1 MFYQKLVKMK
11 NRNRLSR
18 RSFIRNVSLASGG
31 LVLACNASGSKNEIQ
46 KFLDNKESFS
56 PNLFVQLKS
65 SGELI
70 LTASRSEM
78 GQGIRTA
85 LTSVIADEMD
95 ADWTKVIVKQATGN
109 AIYGN
114 QNTDG
119 SRSVRTMFEPMR
131 EMGAMARAMLVSSAA
146 GRWNINESDC
156 KTENHHVININ
167 NNEKIF
173 YGDLVEDAAK
183 LNAPI
188 SVALKS
194 PKDFV
199 YIGKGLTSIDV
210 KDFST
215 GKAKYG
221 LDIRVPNMK
230 FVTIERCP
238 VTFGS
243 VTSFNKQSA
252 LEIKGVIDVLEL
264 PRVEK
269 PFGPLG
275 GVVVIA
281 ENTWAAI
288 KGKEALEVIWD
299 FGDNKE
305 YSSEEYMNRITR
317 NVHKKGKEI
326 KNEGNVSSAF
336 KKAKIIVE
344 STYQLPHLVHAPM
357 EVPNATAYVQGDKC
371 EVWAPVQA
379 PQTARKEISDYLG
392 VDLENVKVNVTFLG
406 GGFGRKSKP
415 DYMVEAAAI
424 SKMINAPV
432 QVIWTREDDIQHS
445 YYHAVSAQYMKGALD
460 EKGNVTGWLH
470 RTAYPSITS
479 TFAAGVTHG
488 AGFEF
493 QQGLTNIPYEIDNI
507 RCENGEAI
515 AHVRIGWLRSV
526 YNIIHGFSVN
536 VFADELAAA
545 AKKDAL
551 EFRLNLIGSDRV
563 YESDTEYKLDTAR
576 LKNVL
581 KMAANNAGWGKELP
595 DGHGLGLAVHYSF
608 YSYVASVVEVSV
620 IENKL
625 KVHNVNSVIDCGR
638 YVNTNTIKAQMEG
651 AAIFGMSLAYYGKI
665 TAKNGI
671 IQQSNYHD
679 YKMLRINEAPDIQ
692 VEIVKSSDISTGVGE
707 PGVPVIAP
715 AIINA
720 IYNATGKR
728 YKNLPLEDF
737 GLV

>member
-1 MFYQKLVKMK
+1 MK
-11 NRNRLSR
+11 IKNKLSR

-31 LVLACNASGSKNEIQ
+31 LVLACNAPSSKNEIQ
-46 KFLDNKESFS
+46 KFLDNSESFT
-56 PNLFVQLKS
+56 PNLFVQLRS
-65 SGELI
+65 NGELI

-119 SRSVRTMFEPMR
+119 SRSIRTMFEPMR
-131 EMGAMARAMLVSSAA
+131 EMGAMARTMLVSVAA
-146 GRWNINESDC
+146 TRWNISESDC
-156 KTENHHVININ
+156 ITQKHFVINKN
-167 NNEKIF
+167 SNEKIF
-173 YGDLVEDAAK
+173 YGDLVDEASK
-183 LNAPI
+183 LNTPI
-188 SVALKS
+188 GVALKS
-194 PKDFV
+194 PKDFI
-199 YIGKGLTSIDV
+199 YIGKDLTSVDV
-210 KDFST
+210 NDFAT

-230 FVTIERCP
+230 FATIERCP

-243 VTSFNKQSA
+243 VKSYNKESA
-252 LEIKGVIDVLEL
+252 LQIKGVLDVVEL
-264 PRVEK
+264 PRIEK

-275 GVVVIA
+275 GVVIIA
-281 ENTWAAI
+281 ENSWAAI
-288 KGKEALEVIWD
+288 KGKEALEVRWD
-299 FGDNKE
+299 LGSNQE
-305 YSSEEYMNRITR
+305 YNSEEYMKTLTK

-326 KNEGNVSSAF
+326 KNEGNIDSAF
-336 KKAKIIVE
+336 KGADAIVE

-379 PQTARKEISDYLG
+379 PQTARKEISDYLEI
-392 VDLENVKVNVTFLG
+392 DLENVTVNVTFLG

-415 DYMVEAAAI
+415 DYMVEAVAI
-424 SKMINAPV
+424 SKMIEAPV
-432 QVIWTREDDIQHS
+432 QVIWTREDDIKHS
-445 YYHAVSAQYMKGALD
+445 YYHAVSAQFMKASLD
-460 EKGNVTGWLH
+460 KNGEVTGWLH

-536 VFADELAAA
+536 VFADELAVAA
-545 AKKDAL
+545 QKDPL
-551 EFRLNLIGSDRV
+551 QFRLDLIGSDRI
-563 YESDTEYKLDTAR
+563 YPSDTEYKLDTSR

-581 KMAANNAGWGKELP
+581 NIAANNAGWGKKMQK
-595 DGHGLGLAVHYSF
+595 GHGKGLAVHYSF

-620 IENKL
+620 IKNKL
-625 KVHNVNSVIDCGR
+625 KVHNVHTAIDCGTF
-638 YVNTNTIKAQMEG
+638 VNSNTIKAQMEG

-665 TAKNGI
+665 TAKNGV

-679 YKMLRINEAPDIQ
+679 YKMLRMNEAPNIQ
-692 VEIVKSSDISTGVGE
+692 VEIIKSNDIPTGVGE

-728 YKNLPLEDF
+728 YKKLPLEDF
-737 GLV
+737 DLV